1 MAEREYVARFR
12 QSESRDPGE
21 AKKRVIN
28 FVRALARAD
37 ARQDAAAGANGDRG
51 SPEGRRNLKVS

>member
-12 QSESRDPGE
+12 QTESRDPEE

-37 ARQDAAAGANGDRG
+37 ARQDAGQERMETGDRQR
-51 SPEGRRNLKVS
+51 EDEI